1 MRSERESLRAGE
13 NSPGACVLDKHELAQ
28 EQLYVAARIGRI
40 DRTEFAERARR
51 MERKHRECKYLSW
64 LIERHPSIPTNPVAS
79 HDIIQKVYNIPHVHM
94 HKMYNLVWWVSPNDT
109 YNDVSDRI
117 RNDISDHIGN
127 DTTGLGVMDI
137 AHHEYDTQHNVLN
150 ISRRDLRRARVT
162 WRAKAMAKKICRE
175 SVNCTRN

>member
-13 NSPGACVLDKHELAQ
+13 NSPGGVVLDEHELAQ

-51 MERKHRECKYLSW
+51 MERGAGGCKYLAW
-64 LIERHPSIPTNPVAS
+64 LIERHPSIPKIPVVS
-79 HDIIQKVYNIPHVHM
+79 HVRDNVPVTVTHDNIQKVYNIPHVM

-109 YNDVSDRI
+109 DKDV
-117 RNDISDHIGN
+117 SDHIGN
-127 DTTGLGVMDI
+127 DTTGLDRQYDVQHGV
-137 AHHEYDTQHNVLN
+137 
-150 ISRRDLRRARVT
+150 SRRDLRRARVK
-162 WRAKAMAKKICRE
+162 WRAKAMAKKKCRE